1 MPPCSDATGAPAQG
15 TEAIVATLE
24 SSAGL
29 GLVEDSEPPVVL
41 PYLHTPAELLGG
53 GTTEIQLNIIAQM
66 VLGLPRK

>member
-1 MPPCSDATGAPAQG
+1 MLRRAFK
-15 TEAIVATLE
+15 ATLE